1 MRTRTG
7 AKEDLAKVQDE
18 DWVDS
23 HRRPYVKGATA
34 YIPVKEGFPFDYEI
48 IERRQYQGRGF
59 FMLGDVAVLHGRK
72 PSQQDIERM
81 VNVRKPKGILWI
93 RSLHDHTRIPQSEVV
108 YGEVGEVYHLENNF
122 IYIFDPQK
130 VMFAQGNLEE
140 KRRMADLI
148 RKSGKNQRVADMY
161 AGIGYFTIPMAGCG
175 ALVHAM
181 EINPVAFGYLERNV
195 SENGLSLNVQTTCG
209 DCRDLMSGTYDRIV
223 MGHFDAITMLP
234 QALEHVREG
243 TVIHIHSLGSVECEI
258 DFQLARAGFSADT
271 HVHKV
276 KKYRPHIWHVV
287 HDVMIL

>member
-1 MRTRTG
+1 MRTRTVP
-7 AKEDLAKVQDE
+7 KEDLAEIQEE

-23 HRRPYVKGATA
+23 QRRPYVTGATA
-34 YIPVKEGFPFDYEI
+34 YTPVKEGFPFDCEI
-48 IERRQYQGRGF
+48 IERRQYHGRGF
-59 FMLGDVAVLHGRK
+59 FMLGDVAVIHGRK
-72 PSQQDIERM
+72 PSHQDIERM
-81 VNVRKPKGILWI
+81 VNVRQPKGILWI
-93 RSLHDHTRIPQSEVV
+93 RSLHDHTRTPESEVV

-195 SENGLSLNVQTTCG
+195 LENGLSLRVQATCG

-234 QALEHVREG
+234 QALEHIRSG
-243 TVIHIHSLGSVECEI
+243 SVIHLHSLGSVENEVHS
-258 DFQLARAGFSADT
+258 QLARAGFSAEI

-276 KKYRPHIWHVV
+276 KKYRPHTWHVV
-287 HDVMIL
+287 EDVMIA